1 MAKNNNDMSGW
12 TGWVAFAGL
21 MLIVAGF
28 FHILAGVVAL
38 FKDTVYVNGAA
49 NVWVLNY
56 TAWGW
61 IHIVGG
67 LIAWWAG
74 SALLQGKTWARVL
87 AVLIAIVSVVGN
99 MAFVPIQPIWSL
111 LIIAVDLLI
120 IYAVT
125 VHGGELEA

>member
-12 TGWVAFAGL
+12 VGWVAFAGL

-28 FHILAGVVAL
+28 FHVLAGVIAL
-38 FKDTVYVNGAA
+38 FKHDVYVAGAA

-87 AVLIAIVSVVGN
+87 AVLIAIVSAVGN
-99 MAFVPIQPIWSL
+99 MAFVPIYPVWSL
-111 LIIAVDLLI
+111 LIITVDLLV

>member
-1 MAKNNNDMSGW
+1 MAKNTNQADGW
-12 TGWVAFAGL
+12 VGWVAFAGL

-61 IHIVGG
+61 AHIVGG
-67 LIAWWAG
+67 LFAWWAG
-74 SALLQGKTWARVL
+74 SALLQGKTWARIV
-87 AVLIAIVSVVGN
+87 AVLVALASAVAN
-99 MAFVPIQPIWSL
+99 MAFVPVQPIWSL

-120 IYAVT
+120 IYAVS
-125 VHGGELEA
+125 VHGGELAG